1 MYMYMYIYTHV
12 CMCRLMFECCKPL
25 SGSLTSRTKLQNPKQ
40 LKEQTHF
47 VNGISPPPP
56 SHIQKYRLAKR
67 NLPGSTFHFE
77 TEAAANLGDGRKGA
91 GAGYS

>member
-40 LKEQTHF
+40 LKE
-47 VNGISPPPP
+47 I
-56 SHIQKYRLAKR
+56 
-67 NLPGSTFHFE
+67 
-77 TEAAANLGDGRKGA
+77 
-91 GAGYS
+91 